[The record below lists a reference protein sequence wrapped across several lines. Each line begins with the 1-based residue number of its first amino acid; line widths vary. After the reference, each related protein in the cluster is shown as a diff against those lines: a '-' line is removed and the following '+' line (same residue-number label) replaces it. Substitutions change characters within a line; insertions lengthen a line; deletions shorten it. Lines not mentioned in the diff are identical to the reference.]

1 MSPVR
6 YIAPGLWPWS
16 KNTVRHKTAIFR
28 QINLGKSMA
37 HHDALEFSNGEVL
50 LLTYLIQGQKATVLQ
65 LPATAAGSKLPQT
78 LTLTPVRTTTGQ

>member
-1 MSPVR
+1 
-6 YIAPGLWPWS
+6 
-16 KNTVRHKTAIFR
+16 
-28 QINLGKSMA
+28 MA